1 MAKSKTR
8 TKSKRDIYQE
18 VADKIMR
25 KLDEGV
31 VPWRKPFPGYGRSG
45 NVIPRNYNSNR
56 VYRGINVFL
65 LAFEGYESPY
75 WLTFDGAKQAA
86 YEQAERAAGRKP
98 KKLDKTELR
107 KLGSSVGGVRKG
119 EKSTMIVFWRQIL
132 IDDVD
137 DKTGRPI
144 KKRIPL
150 LKYYN
155 VFNVE
160 QCDGIDKT
168 RGAGEQPEADPTP
181 FDPIREAEQIKR
193 GYFKRDGAPSLDH
206 VGNVACYVPALDAV
220 RVPEAHRFEQ
230 REEYYSTT
238 FHEMV
243 HSTGHESRLA
253 RKGIAQ
259 VLRGS
264 HTYAD
269 EELVAEMGAAMLCGA
284 AGIAPAIIDN
294 AAAYIEHWR
303 KRISDDPKL
312 VISAGARAQR
322 AADYILGVTF
332 EEDKPEAST
341 PEADKTE
348 EVRELQLA

>member
-1 MAKSKTR
+1 MAKSKNSK
-8 TKSKRDIYQE
+8 TKSRRDVYQE
-18 VADKIMR
+18 VADKIMA

-31 VPWRKPFPGYGRSG
+31 IPWRKPFPGYGRSG
-45 NVIPRNYNSNR
+45 NVLPRNYNSNR

-107 KLGSSVGGVRKG
+107 KLGASVGGVRKG
-119 EKSTMIVFWRQIL
+119 EKSTMIVFWRQLL
-132 IDDVD
+132 IDDEENPG
-137 DKTGRPI
+137 K

-181 FDPIREAEQIKR
+181 FDPIDACEDIVNGYIALRE
-193 GYFKRDGAPSLDH
+193 DGPGLRHEGAI
-206 VGNVACYVPALDAV
+206 ACYVPALDIV
-220 RVPEAHRFEQ
+220 KVPEAHRFEQ
-230 REEYYSTT
+230 REDYYSTT
-238 FHEMV
+238 FHELV

-294 AAAYIEHWR
+294 AAAYIDTWR
-303 KRISDDPKL
+303 KRIGEDPKL
-312 VISAGARAQR
+312 VVNAAARAQR

-332 EEDKPEAST
+332 EEDKPETKTDQA
-341 PEADKTE
+341 EAP
-348 EVRELQLA
+348 RELALA